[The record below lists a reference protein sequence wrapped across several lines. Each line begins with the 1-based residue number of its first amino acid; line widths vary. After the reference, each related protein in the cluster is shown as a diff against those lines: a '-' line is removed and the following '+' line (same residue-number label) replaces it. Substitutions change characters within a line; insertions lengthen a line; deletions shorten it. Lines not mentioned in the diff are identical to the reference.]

1 MSMPIQAVPAARRL
15 LELETELIRVTA
27 ERDRLAR
34 ELRQSR
40 DRERTEGDRPPL
52 DRHAL

>member
-1 MSMPIQAVPAARRL
+1 MSMPIKAVPAAHRL

-34 ELRQSR
+34 ELR
-40 DRERTEGDRPPL
+40 RERQREREGEPRSR